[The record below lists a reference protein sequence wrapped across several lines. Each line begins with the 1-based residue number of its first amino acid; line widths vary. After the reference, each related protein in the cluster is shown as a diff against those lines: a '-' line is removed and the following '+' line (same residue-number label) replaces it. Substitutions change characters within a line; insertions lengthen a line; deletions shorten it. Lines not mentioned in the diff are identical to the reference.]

1 MTMTH
6 IIGLRQ
12 YLHQHPELSNQ
23 ELETAAYISNYV
35 QKLQPDATIN
45 VGSTGK
51 LFLFKGP
58 QTGPTV
64 IFRAEL
70 DALPIREKNTLPY
83 RSQTPGVAHLCGHDG
98 HMAILAGLAEQIA
111 QQRPLKGQVGLLFQ
125 PAEEVEQGARDV
137 MESEAFRQLK
147 PDYLFALHNIPG
159 YPLHQVLVKP
169 GSFSA
174 ASQGMT
180 VKLSGKTSHAA
191 EPENGLNP
199 ASALARIIESMH
211 QLREQHELFNSLVLL
226 TIIHIQLGE
235 IAFGTSPGEAEIRIT
250 LRAFENHDMDL
261 LTSEAVSRIENIA
274 RDEQLRCDIQFSEVF
289 PATVNHPECVRL
301 IEQAAEDHELPI
313 THLEQPFK
321 WSEDFGYYT
330 EHFKGGFFGLGSG
343 SNQPALHNPDFD
355 FPDAIIPTGIQLFTS
370 IYKTLNL

>member
-6 IIGLRQ
+6 IIVLRQ

-98 HMAILAGLAEQIA
+98 HMTILAGLAEQIA

-137 MESEAFRQLK
+137 VESEAFRQLK